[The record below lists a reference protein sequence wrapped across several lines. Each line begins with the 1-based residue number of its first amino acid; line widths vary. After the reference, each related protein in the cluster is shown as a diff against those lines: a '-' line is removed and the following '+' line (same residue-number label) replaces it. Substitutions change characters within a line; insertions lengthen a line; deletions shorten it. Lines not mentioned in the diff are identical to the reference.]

1 MALCV
6 EVAEGRH
13 DLLRVSPKSKREDLP
28 HVVILGGGF
37 AGLYAARHLYKA
49 PVRVT
54 LVDRQNHHLFQPLLY
69 QVATATLSPSEIA
82 APLRALLGRHQVGVV
97 LAEVTGVDTAGK
109 RVLLSD
115 GELKYDYLVVA
126 TGATHSYFGN
136 DQWAAFAPGLKS
148 IEDAVEIRRRIL
160 VAFELAER
168 EPDPEIR
175 RSLLNFVI
183 IGGGP
188 TGVELAGSLAEI
200 SRHSLPGDF
209 RNIDPKEARI
219 ILIEGVDRVLP
230 VYPDDLSSKARR
242 TLEKLGVEVRTGARV
257 TNINA
262 QGVFIGT
269 EFIPARTVLWA
280 AGVAASPVA
289 RSLGV
294 ELDRAGRVH
303 VTPELTVPGHD
314 DVFVVGD
321 LASLKDAK
329 GEPVP
334 GLAPAAMQE
343 GKHAAHNIRRR
354 LQGKPMEPFNYW
366 DRGSYAVIGR
376 GHAVGIAFR
385 RFKQSGFSAWMA
397 WLLIHITFLIGFRSR
412 LAVLLD
418 WAYSY
423 LTFGKSARIITGPS
437 PRLDRLQQ
445 APSLP
450 EGGGTSS
457 LPESHY
463 AQAQASHA
471 EPATPVTH

>member
-6 EVAEGRH
+6 EDGLDGY
-13 DLLRVSPKSKREDLP
+13 DLPCVSPKSKREDLP

-54 LVDRQNHHLFQPLLY
+54 MVDRQNHHLFQPLLY

-82 APLRALLGRHQVGVV
+82 APLRAVLGHHQVAVV

-115 GELKYDYLVVA
+115 GELNYDYLVIA

-136 DQWAAFAPGLKS
+136 DAWAQFAPGLKS
-148 IEDAVEIRRRIL
+148 IEDALAIRRRIL

-168 EPDPEIR
+168 ETDPEIR

-183 IGGGP
+183 IGAGP

-200 SRHSLPGDF
+200 SRHSLHGDF
-209 RNIDPKEARI
+209 RNFDPRDARI
-219 ILIEGVDRVLP
+219 ILIEGVDKVLP
-230 VYPDDLSSKARR
+230 VYPDDLSQKACR

-257 TNINA
+257 TNITE
-262 QGVFIGT
+262 QGVFIGQ

-289 RSLGV
+289 KSLGV
-294 ELDRAGRVH
+294 ELDRSGRVL

-321 LASLKDAK
+321 LSVLKDAEGK
-329 GEPVP
+329 PVP
-334 GLAPAAMQE
+334 GLAPVAMQE
-343 GKHAAHNIRRR
+343 GKHAAHNIRRQ
-354 LQGKPMEPFNYW
+354 LQGKPMTPFSYW

-385 RFKQSGFSAWMA
+385 SFKQAGFGAWMA

-412 LAVLLD
+412 LAVLLN

-437 PRLDRLQQ
+437 PRLDRLQPTH
-445 APSLP
+445 ALP
-450 EGGGTSS
+450 EGGQTPSI
-457 LPESHY
+457 PEPRFQT
-463 AQAQASHA
+463 AASHV
-471 EPATPVTH
+471 EPATTGTH

>member
-1 MALCV
+1 M
-6 EVAEGRH
+6 
-13 DLLRVSPKSKREDLP
+13 
-28 HVVILGGGF
+28 VILGGGF

-136 DQWAAFAPGLKS
+136 DKWAAFAPGLKS
-148 IEDAVEIRRRIL
+148 IEDAVQIRRRIL

-183 IGGGP
+183 IGAGP

-209 RNIDPKEARI
+209 RNIDPKQARI

-230 VYPDDLSSKARR
+230 AYPDDLSSKALR

-257 TNINA
+257 TNINEE
-262 QGVFIGT
+262 GVFIGT

-294 ELDRAGRVH
+294 ELDRAGRVL
-303 VTPELTVPGHD
+303 VTPELTVPGHE

-321 LASLKDAK
+321 LASINDADGK
-329 GEPVP
+329 PVP

-354 LQGKPMEPFNYW
+354 LQGKPMEPFSYW

-385 RFKQSGFSAWMA
+385 RFKQSGFTAWMA

-423 LTFGKSARIITGPS
+423 LTFGKSARIITGPA
-437 PRLDRLQQ
+437 PRLDRLRR
-445 APSLP
+445 APALP
-450 EGGGTSS
+450 EGGEKAS

-463 AQAQASHA
+463 AAKASGA
-471 EPATPVTH
+471 EPVTPARH

>member
-1 MALCV
+1 M
-6 EVAEGRH
+6 
-13 DLLRVSPKSKREDLP
+13 SPKREDLP

-37 AGLYAARHLYKA
+37 AGLYAARHLLKA

-54 LVDRQNHHLFQPLLY
+54 LVDRHNHHLFQPLLY

-82 APLRALLGRHQVGVV
+82 APLRGLLGPRGINVL

-109 RVLLSD
+109 RVLLAD
-115 GELKYDYLVVA
+115 GELGYDYLIIA

-136 DQWAAFAPGLKS
+136 DQWAQHAPGLKS

-160 VAFELAER
+160 MAFELAER
-168 EPDPEIR
+168 EPDPDLR
-175 RSLLNFVI
+175 RALLNFVI
-183 IGGGP
+183 IGAGP

-209 RNIDPKEARI
+209 QNIDPREARI
-219 ILIEGVDRVLP
+219 ILIEGVVKVLP
-230 VYPDDLSSKARR
+230 VYPDDLSRNALR

-257 TNINA
+257 TNIDET
-262 QGVFIGT
+262 GVYIGA

-294 ELDRAGRVH
+294 PLDRAGRVQ

-321 LASLKDAK
+321 LASIK
-329 GEPVP
+329 GEDGQPVP

-343 GKHAAHNIRRR
+343 GKQAAKNLR
-354 LQGKPMEPFNYW
+354 LKLEGKAMVPFKYW

-385 RFKQSGFSAWMA
+385 RFKQTGFPAWMA
-397 WLLIHITFLIGFRSR
+397 WLFIHITFLIGFRSR

-423 LTFGKSARIITGPS
+423 LTFAKSARIITGPT
-437 PRLDRLQQ
+437 PRLDALRTVR
-445 APSLP
+445 ALP
-450 EGGGTSS
+450 DGKSKLEAEAAARSS
-457 LPESHY
+457 VTRPEPPT
-463 AQAQASHA
+463 
-471 EPATPVTH
+471 PAHH

>member
-6 EVAEGRH
+6 EDGLGRH
-13 DLLRVSPKSKREDLP
+13 DLPCVSPKSKREDLP

-54 LVDRQNHHLFQPLLY
+54 MVDRQNHHLFQPLLY

-82 APLRALLGRHQVGVV
+82 APLRAVVGPHQVAVV
-97 LAEVTGVDTAGK
+97 LAEVTGVDTASK

-115 GELKYDYLVVA
+115 GELTYDYLIIA

-136 DQWAAFAPGLKS
+136 DAWAQFAPGLKS

-168 EPDPEIR
+168 ETDPEIR

-183 IGGGP
+183 IGAGP

-209 RNIDPKEARI
+209 RNIDPRDARI

-230 VYPDDLSSKARR
+230 VYPDDLSQKACR

-257 TNINA
+257 TNITE
-262 QGVFIGT
+262 QGVFIGK

-294 ELDRAGRVH
+294 ELDRAGRVL
-303 VTPELTVPGHD
+303 VTPELTVPGHN

-321 LASLKDAK
+321 LASLNDAEGK
-329 GEPVP
+329 PVP
-334 GLAPAAMQE
+334 GLAPVAMQE
-343 GKHAAHNIRRR
+343 GKQAAHNIRRQ
-354 LQGKPMEPFNYW
+354 LQGKPMEPFSYW

-385 RFKQSGFSAWMA
+385 RFKQTGFVAWLA

-412 LAVLLD
+412 LAVLLN

-423 LTFGKSARIITGPS
+423 LTFGKSARIITGPA
-437 PRLDRLQQ
+437 PRLDRLQPTH
-445 APSLP
+445 ALP
-450 EGGGTSS
+450 EGGETPSI
-457 LPESHY
+457 PETHF
-463 AQAQASHA
+463 QTTASH
-471 EPATPVTH
+471 ATPVTH